1 MRTIRLTLSALGGA
15 LLVACASKAVL
26 APDGAVLGRWGGEGA
41 EMVASRDFIDVRYGC
56 ELFRTVGPLI
66 PDAAG
71 QFALQLA
78 PRTVGRAV
86 SATLSGTLVG
96 QVDHLRCRHDVPGG
110 AGGHQ
115 PIFGQQRREPELHLL
130 ELHRSRALSRRSV
143 QHGALGD
150 ESHAAPVATRCHP
163 LPLVAARWHPLPPV
177 GTRWH
182 PLPRHLFARLSCLP
196 RGRGKQM
203 TSGAVV
209 TSGRSAGRYLTG
221 E

>member
-96 QVDHLRCRHDVPGG
+96 KSITFDAV
-110 AGGHQ
+110 
-115 PIFGQQRREPELHLL
+115 
-130 ELHRSRALSRRSV
+130 
-143 QHGALGD
+143 
-150 ESHAAPVATRCHP
+150 TTY
-163 LPLVAARWHPLPPV
+163 PV
-177 GTRWH
+177 G
-182 PLPRHLFARLSCLP
+182 P
-196 RGRGKQM
+196 
-203 TSGAVV
+203 VV
-209 TSGRSAGRYLTG
+209 TSRFSVSKGVSPNYIYLSCTVPAL
-221 E
+221 